1 MEPSEIVDLVGT
13 DAPSSEVSDAI
24 KQALLV
30 KSAARVDAM
39 TPNVAAGLFG
49 DQPEEGDPLPE
60 VGDGIEPEANAETEQ
75 EPEQE
80 TEVNDVPIT

>member
-49 DQPEEGDPLPE
+49 DQPEEPE
-60 VGDGIEPEANAETEQ
+60 VEAEEPVAQAETEVDASIDQETEQ
-75 EPEQE
+75 EEE
-80 TEVNDVPIT
+80 

>member
-49 DQPEEGDPLPE
+49 DQPEEPE
-60 VGDGIEPEANAETEQ
+60 VEAEEPVAQTETEVDASIDQETEQ
-75 EPEQE
+75 EEE
-80 TEVNDVPIT
+80 

>member
-30 KSAARVDAM
+30 KSAARVDAL

-49 DQPEEGDPLPE
+49 DQPEEPE
-60 VGDGIEPEANAETEQ
+60 VEAEEPVAQTETEVDASIDQETEQ
-75 EPEQE
+75 EEE
-80 TEVNDVPIT
+80 